1 MKTNWSLGLIFLLIG
16 ATAMAQEK
24 TALTLRDAVIGAY
37 GEMKPQSL
45 SGFSWLPEDARY
57 SYKKGEGDAERLIV
71 KDTEGDFHTEVT
83 LTMLNDGIQS
93 TGSESINRFPS
104 ISWKSNSEFLF
115 DVNQSVYTYNLESGT
130 TELALAYT
138 EKAQNKDFNPS
149 AMGLAYTVD
158 NNLFVQLAGEEARQ
172 VTHHTEETMISGQAI
187 HRYEFGIRKGTF
199 WSPGADQLAF
209 YEKDDSQIPEFPIV
223 DYKAD
228 PVKVKGIRY
237 PHAGKP
243 SQIPKVGGY
252 NLNDEKTTYLQTGE
266 PKEKYLTNL
275 TWSEDGKYIYIA
287 ELNRDQRK
295 MDLVQYNAATGARVK
310 VLFTETHDKYVE
322 PEHGP
327 IFIPEG
333 KGAFLWFSERDGFN
347 HLYHY
352 KSDGKLLRQVTSGD
366 YDVEEV
372 LGFDEKGKHVF
383 LSAHRPAL
391 EKHLFKVKIS
401 NGKTDRI
408 TTDKGYHTG
417 ELSADG
423 KYLMVSRTAPN
434 VPARS
439 DIISAKGD
447 LVKNLLTSPD
457 PLENKVH
464 ATIELTTLKAD
475 DSTTLY
481 GRLVKPSFF
490 DPEKKYP
497 VVVYVYGGPHV
508 QLINKSWLYGAGL
521 WMLHL
526 AEQGYLVFTVDNRG
540 SANRGLDFEQ
550 ATFRNLGAAEI
561 ADQLTGVEY
570 LKSLPYADTDNMAVY
585 GWSFGGFM
593 ATSLMLRTPGIF
605 NVAVAGGAVTDWRS
619 YEVMY
624 TERYMDT
631 PEQNPEGYQRADLKN
646 YTENLQG
653 ELLLIHGTSDD
664 VVILDHTMD
673 ILNSFIDKGIQVD
686 YFNYPG
692 YAHNVRGTDR
702 LHLKRKIIDYVME
715 RIPPQRPD
723 DEN

>member
-1 MKTNWSLGLIFLLIG
+1 MKMNWSLGLIFLLIA
-16 ATAMAQEK
+16 ATTMAQEK

-37 GEMKPQSL
+37 GEMKPQKL
-45 SGFSWLPEDARY
+45 SGFSWLPEGFRY
-57 SYKKGEGDAERLIV
+57 AFKKGDGDAERLIV
-71 KDTEGDFHTEVT
+71 KDADGDFHTEVT

-93 TGSESINRFPS
+93 TGNESINRFPS
-104 ISWKSNSEFLF
+104 ISWKSNNEFLF
-115 DVNQSVYTYNLESGT
+115 DVNQRVYTYNLESGT
-130 TELALAYT
+130 TGLVLAYS

-158 NNLFVQLAGEEARQ
+158 NNFFVRLAGEEARQ
-172 VTHHTEETMISGQAI
+172 ITHHTAETVISGQAI

-199 WSPGADQLAF
+199 WSPDGTQIAF

-223 DYKAD
+223 DYKAE
-228 PVKVKGIRY
+228 PVEVKGIRY

-243 SQIPKVGGY
+243 SQIPKVGVY
-252 NLNDEKTTYLQTGE
+252 DLKNEKTTYLQTGE
-266 PKEKYLTNL
+266 PEEKYLTNL
-275 TWSEDGKYIYIA
+275 TWSPDGEYIYIA

-295 MDLVQYNAATGARVK
+295 MELVQYNAATGARME
-310 VLFTETHDKYVE
+310 VLFTEEDDKYVE

-327 IFIPEG
+327 IFIPDG
-333 KGAFLWFSERDGFN
+333 NGAFLWFSEHDGFN

-352 KSDGKLLRQVTSGD
+352 KSDGKLVRQVTSGD
-366 YDVEEV
+366 YDVEKV
-372 LGFDEKGKHVF
+372 LGFDERGKHVF
-383 LSAHRPAL
+383 VSAHHPAL
-391 EKHLFKVKIS
+391 EKHIFKVKIS
-401 NGKTDRI
+401 NGKTDRL
-408 TTDKGYHTG
+408 TKDEGYHSG

-423 KYLMVSRTAPN
+423 QFLMISRSAPD
-434 VPARS
+434 VPARN
-439 DIISAKGD
+439 D
-447 LVKNLLTSPD
+447 LVTASGSVVKNLLTSPD
-457 PLENKVH
+457 PLENKKVGSV
-464 ATIELTTLKAD
+464 ELTTMKAD
-475 DSTTLY
+475 DGTTLY

-490 DPEKKYP
+490 DPAKKYP

-508 QLINKSWLYGAGL
+508 QLINKSWLYDAGL

-526 AEQGYLVFTVDNRG
+526 AEQGYLVFTLDNRG

-550 ATFRNLGAAEI
+550 ATFRQLGSVEI
-561 ADQLTGVEY
+561 ADQLAGVEY
-570 LKSLPYADTDNMAVY
+570 LKTLPYANTENMAVY

-593 ATSLMLRTPGIF
+593 TTSLMLRTPGIF

-631 PEQNPEGYQRADLKN
+631 PEQNPEGYQQANLKN

-653 ELLLIHGTSDD
+653 DLLLIHGTSDD

-692 YAHNVRGTDR
+692 YAHNVRGKDR
-702 LHLKRKIIDYVME
+702 LHLKRKIIDYITE
-715 RIPPQRPD
+715 RIPPNKPGD
-723 DEN
+723 GN